1 MNRPPHRRSSQSGK
15 HPQHKRKSIPPNSRW
30 FAFRALQAFHERQVF
45 VSRVLNDQFK
55 EERIDSRDRKMATEL
70 TCEAVRRMQ
79 TLDTILTSFVSRRRE
94 EVEDD
99 LWILLQLG
107 CLQLVF
113 LPHYPSHAAVHE
125 TVELCRRIDRPRAAG
140 FLNGVLRSIERS
152 IVSRKPVDEI
162 DLAQLSASELPIR
175 RSRPDEANYE
185 VVKFDSNLFWSP
197 TVDSLSYVSD
207 VGSLPQWL
215 IQRFPTESDEQRL
228 QLALWL
234 TTPGRMWMRV
244 NPLQTD
250 REKTLEV
257 LAAAEVKA
265 QPGQL
270 PESIQIDGHVA
281 IIDLPGYDEGWFS
294 VQDISAMAVTD
305 LLDPQPGET
314 VLDLCAAPGGK
325 STHMAERMENRGRII
340 ACDTGANRLRM
351 INENA
356 RRLQLTC
363 IETHLVNENETS
375 FPANAVDAAVVDV
388 PCSNTG
394 VLGKRP
400 EARWRLLPGDFQ
412 SLVPLQ
418 RRLLTQAIDQTKSG
432 GRIVYSTCSIDPE
445 ENEKL
450 VQSVVDQRDD
460 VKLIREQKHFP
471 GQPSDG
477 GYQALLMRD

>member
-1 MNRPPHRRSSQSGK
+1 MNRPPRRRSSQSGNR
-15 HPQHKRKSIPPNSRW
+15 PPNKRKTIPPNARW

-45 VSRVLNDQFK
+45 VNRVLNDQFK
-55 EERIDSRDRKMATEL
+55 EGRIDSRDRKMATEL
-70 TCEAVRRMQ
+70 TCEAVRRLQ
-79 TLDTILTSFVSRRRE
+79 TIDTILSSFVSRRRE
-94 EVEDD
+94 DVEDD

-107 CLQLVF
+107 CLQLVY

-152 IVSRKPVDEI
+152 IVSRNSVDEI
-162 DLAQLSASELPIR
+162 DLAQLSASELPILR
-175 RSRPDEANYE
+175 HKADQANYE
-185 VVKFDSNLFWSP
+185 VVKFDGNLFWSP
-197 TVDSLSYVSD
+197 SVDSLSYISD

-215 IQRFPTESDEQRL
+215 IQRFPAESDGQRL

-257 LAAAEVKA
+257 LEAAEVKA
-265 QPGQL
+265 RPGRL
-270 PESIQIDGHVA
+270 AESIQIDGHVA
-281 IIDLPGYDEGWFS
+281 IIDLPGYDDGWFS
-294 VQDISAMAVTD
+294 VQDISAMSVTD

-314 VLDLCAAPGGK
+314 ILDLCAAPGGK
-325 STHMAERMENRGRII
+325 STHMAERIGDRGRII

-363 IETHLVNENETS
+363 IETHLIKEEETS
-375 FPANAVDAAVVDV
+375 LPVTDVDAAVVDV

-418 RRLLTQAIDQTKSG
+418 RRLLMQAIDQTKSG

-445 ENEKL
+445 ENEQV
-450 VQSVVDQRDD
+450 VQAVIDQRSD
-460 VKLIREQKHFP
+460 VKLIREQKHVP

-477 GYQALLMRD
+477 GYQALLIRD